1 MGSFILG
8 LMIGMVVGI
17 IIMAMMVV
25 SKDDYKEN
33 EHNDK

>member
-1 MGSFILG
+1 MVTFILG
-8 LMIGMVVGI
+8 LMIGIVVGI
-17 IIMAMMVV
+17 VLMAMVTV